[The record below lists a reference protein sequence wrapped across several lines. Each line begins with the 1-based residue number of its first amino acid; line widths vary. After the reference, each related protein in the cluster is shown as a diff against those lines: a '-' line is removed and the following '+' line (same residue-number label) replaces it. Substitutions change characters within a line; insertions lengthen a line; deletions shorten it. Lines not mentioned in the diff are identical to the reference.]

1 MQNACTLEIALS
13 DEFLNFAF
21 RIFQSKCKLVTVFW
35 NLGYKWYRRCWCIC
49 VVWYSYHRST
59 GDSNNNKPVKF
70 LSQHFFK

>member
-35 NLGYKWYRRCWCIC
+35 NLAG
-49 VVWYSYHRST
+49 
-59 GDSNNNKPVKF
+59 
-70 LSQHFFK
+70 LSKRFSIAG

>member
-35 NLGYKWYRRCWCIC
+35 NLGYN
-49 VVWYSYHRST
+49 VTVT
-59 GDSNNNKPVKF
+59 VGAFVLFGTVTTEAPVT
-70 LSQHFFK
+70 QIINQ